1 MNLIGQRRR
10 PEPRWFES
18 TSGRTGRFDAVATS
32 GGKSIAVVGTR
43 LAREGVAFVSGVALR
58 DGEIPLSFTIRRRTI
73 PSRVRVMR
81 HEPFREAARLVHR
94 YYCSFTVLDDADR
107 EIVGRY
113 VDGVPEPSDP
123 PAPPQDA
130 RGGISGIA
138 QARIAE
144 QLVKMK
150 RLAPAAPGLAPLIR
164 LEAEPARTLEDGRE
178 VRCFAVHS
186 RLRAADGVR
195 TFVTRFRVFDDDRVD
210 VVS

>member
-10 PEPRWFES
+10 NEPRWFES

-32 GGKSIAVVGTR
+32 GGKPVQVVGTR

-58 DGEIPLSFTIRRRTI
+58 DPELPLSFTIRRRTI

-81 HEPFREAARLVHR
+81 HEPFREATRLVHR
-94 YYCSFTVLDDADR
+94 YYCSFTTLDEADR
-107 EIVGRY
+107 DVVGRY
-113 VDGVPEPSDP
+113 VDGVPEPTEE
-123 PAPPQDA
+123 PAALDT
-130 RGGISGIA
+130 RTGLSTLA
-138 QARIAE
+138 QMRIAE

-164 LEAEPARTLEDGRE
+164 LEAEPPRTLEDGRE

-186 RLRAADGVR
+186 RLRTADGVR
-195 TFVTRFRVFDDDRVD
+195 SFVTRFRVFADDHVD
-210 VVS
+210 VPA